1 MSRSACLIFNPVAGQ
16 TDSKSDLEKIKMLL
30 SSEIDLDVRLTT
42 PEINGDRLARE
53 AIQRQ
58 VESII
63 VSGGDGT
70 ISAVADA
77 VVGTAIPLGI
87 ISRGTANAL
96 ANALGISENLAVA
109 CQTILDGHTRTI
121 DTAKCNG
128 SPMVLLVGIGFEAE
142 AMENVD
148 RQAKDR
154 FGMLAYVLAG
164 LQQLTNWEEFDAE
177 IETDKGVFNISAAAI
192 TIANA
197 APKTSILAH
206 GTAKIVAD
214 DGLLDITIVAPKNNL
229 GSLVAAY
236 DLCQFA
242 LNNEPAQHDNIS
254 YLQSKRV
261 RVSTNPSQ
269 KIVADGEIIGTTPI
283 EVECVPQSLI
293 VYVPKKEEE

>member
-16 TDSKSDLEKIKMLL
+16 SDSERDLDNIKIFL
-30 SSEIDLDVRLTT
+30 SSEIDLDVQLTT
-42 PEINGDRLARE
+42 PEKNADRLAQE

-77 VVGTAIPLGI
+77 IVGTGIPLGI

-96 ANALGISENLAVA
+96 ANALGISDNLAMA
-109 CQTILDGHTRTI
+109 CQTILDGHTKSI
-121 DTAKCNG
+121 DTAQCNG

-142 AMENVD
+142 AIEKID

-154 FGMLAYVLAG
+154 FGMLAYILAG
-164 LQQLTNWEEFDAE
+164 LQQLPNWEEFDAE

-197 APKTSILAH
+197 APETSILAQ

-214 DGLLDITIVAPKNNL
+214 DGLLDVTIVAPKDNL
-229 GSLVAAY
+229 GSLAASY
-236 DLCQFA
+236 DLYQSA
-242 LNNEPAQHDNIS
+242 LNNEPAQQENIS
-254 YLQSKRV
+254 YLRSKRV
-261 RVSTNPSQ
+261 RVTANPSQ
-269 KIVADGEIIGTTPI
+269 KVVIDGELRGTTPI
-283 EVECVPQSLI
+283 EVECFPQSLI
-293 VYVPKKEEE
+293 VYVPQ